1 MRTVKT
7 LQVFSLAAGL
17 CLLCGACA
25 TLGAPFAFPGPDGIV
40 AGKTTKSEL
49 IAEFGAPSRVGYD
62 NGRQKWAY
70 AYYHYS
76 VFGPA
81 LVKNLD
87 VVFGPD
93 GVVSSYTYE
102 SSDSAEVQQQLP
114 AGVSPAGSGDSP
126 MGVTQT
132 AP

>member
-1 MRTVKT
+1 MSSVKPM
-7 LQVFSLAAGL
+7 QAFSLAAGL
-17 CLLCGACA
+17 LLLCGACA
-25 TLGAPFAFPGPDGIV
+25 TLGTPFAFPGPDGIV
-40 AGKTTKSEL
+40 TGRTTKSDL
-49 IAEFGAPSRVGYD
+49 IAKFGPPSRVGYD

-76 VFGPA
+76 VFSPA

-87 VVFGPD
+87 VVFDKD

-102 SSDSAEVQQQLP
+102 SSDSGEVQSQLP
-114 AGVSPAGSGDSP
+114 PGVSPDAP
-126 MGVTQT
+126 AGVTQT

>member
-1 MRTVKT
+1 MSLLKP

-17 CLLCGACA
+17 CVFCGACA
-25 TLGAPFAFPGPDGIV
+25 TLGAPFAFPGPDGVV

-49 IAEFGAPSRVGYD
+49 IAKFGPPSRVGYED
-62 NGRQKWAY
+62 GRQKWAY

-87 VVFGPD
+87 VVFDQD

-102 SSDSAEVQQQLP
+102 SSDSGEVQRQLP
-114 AGVSPAGSGDSP
+114 AGVSAAGSGDSP